1 MRLRNLKNN
10 AELIDN
16 CNFLV
21 KSPDEYK
28 GKWKDNF
35 VNSNNPIHLEVGMGK
50 GKFIYEMA
58 KKYPNINFIGL
69 EKYDN
74 VMARAIKK
82 MPEMLPNLL
91 LINTDALNLASIFD
105 HEISTVYLNFSDPWP
120 KKRHEAR
127 RLTSKTFLEIYDH
140 IFKDENIIIQ
150 KTDNILLFG
159 YSLQSLSMYGYK
171 FKEVTLDLA
180 STDIPNVTTEYE
192 EKFME
197 SGTKINYLYAIK

>member
-58 KKYPNINFIGL
+58 KIL
-69 EKYDN
+69 
-74 VMARAIKK
+74 IK
-82 MPEMLPNLL
+82 
-91 LINTDALNLASIFD
+91 
-105 HEISTVYLNFSDPWP
+105 V
-120 KKRHEAR
+120 
-127 RLTSKTFLEIYDH
+127 
-140 IFKDENIIIQ
+140 
-150 KTDNILLFG
+150 G
-159 YSLQSLSMYGYK
+159 
-171 FKEVTLDLA
+171 
-180 STDIPNVTTEYE
+180 
-192 EKFME
+192 
-197 SGTKINYLYAIK
+197 

>member
-10 AELIDN
+10 SELINN

-28 GKWKDNF
+28 GKWKENF
-35 VNSNNPIHLEVGMGK
+35 VNSENPIHLEIGMGK

-120 KKRHEAR
+120 KKRHANR
-127 RLTSKTFLEIYDH
+127 RLTSETFLAIYDH

-180 STDIPNVTTEYE
+180 NTDIPNVTTEYE
-192 EKFME
+192 EKFMNE
-197 SGTKINYLYAIK
+197 GTKINYLYAIK

>member
-10 AELIDN
+10 SELINN

-28 GKWKDNF
+28 GKWKENF
-35 VNSNNPIHLEVGMGK
+35 VNSENPIHLEIGMGK

-91 LINTDALNLASIFD
+91 LINTDALNIASIFD

-120 KKRHEAR
+120 KKRHANR
-127 RLTSKTFLEIYDH
+127 RLTSETFLAIYDH

-180 STDIPNVTTEYE
+180 NTDIPNVTTEYE
-192 EKFME
+192 EKFMNE
-197 SGTKINYLYAIK
+197 GTKINYLYAIK

>member
-10 AELIDN
+10 SELINN

-28 GKWKDNF
+28 GKWKENF
-35 VNSNNPIHLEVGMGK
+35 VNSENPIHLEIGMGK

-120 KKRHEAR
+120 KKRHTNR
-127 RLTSKTFLEIYDH
+127 RLTSETFLAIYDH

-180 STDIPNVTTEYE
+180 NTDIPNVTTEYE
-192 EKFME
+192 EKFMNE
-197 SGTKINYLYAIK
+197 GTKINYLYAIK